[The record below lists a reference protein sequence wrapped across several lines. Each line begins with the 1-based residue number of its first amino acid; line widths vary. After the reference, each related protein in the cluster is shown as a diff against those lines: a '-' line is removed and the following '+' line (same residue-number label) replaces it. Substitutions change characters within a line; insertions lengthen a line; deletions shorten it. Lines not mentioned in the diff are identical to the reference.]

1 MYDQIEGP
9 TLKKIQEFLKR
20 LTTIS
25 PVIFIGRSFLPIG
38 GIPFR
43 SPINTVVGTP
53 IEVTQNLHPSQSD
66 IDNLHRRFME
76 DLEKLFEEHKWKY
89 LKNPKDVRLIME

>member
-1 MYDQIEGP
+1 M
-9 TLKKIQEFLKR
+9 
-20 LTTIS
+20 
-25 PVIFIGRSFLPIG
+25 
-38 GIPFR
+38 
-43 SPINTVVGTP
+43 GTP